1 MVNRWGTLILWW
13 PLTGFVILFLKLDKV
28 SSICISDFYFTLGSS
43 SGRACQRVIVDRAA
57 LFTAPKVEVFIS
69 EKQIWSRLLNWNSL
83 CFSSLP
89 IRKEH

>member
-1 MVNRWGTLILWW
+1 MVNRSGTLILWW

-28 SSICISDFYFTLGSS
+28 SSICISNFYFTLS
-43 SGRACQRVIVDRAA
+43 SGRACQRVIVDKAT
-57 LFTAPKVEVFIS
+57 LFSAPKVEVFIS
-69 EKQIWSRLLNWNSL
+69 KKQIGSRLLNWNSL